1 MNWSRPSSFIDC
13 EISKLNIYSMLTS
26 GCVDSA
32 LLCNFYKI
40 HLWEHIPMGG
50 NKMHSETYFVKTAYN
65 GKI

>member
-1 MNWSRPSSFIDC
+1 
-13 EISKLNIYSMLTS
+13 MLTS

-40 HLWEHIPMGG
+40 HLWEHVPMGG